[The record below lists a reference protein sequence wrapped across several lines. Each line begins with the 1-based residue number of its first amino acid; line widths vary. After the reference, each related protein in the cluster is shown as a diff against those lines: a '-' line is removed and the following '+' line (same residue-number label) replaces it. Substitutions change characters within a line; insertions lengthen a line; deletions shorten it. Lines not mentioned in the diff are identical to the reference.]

1 MAENIS
7 KQEEEMAEGL
17 LIPSTETKEKDEGM
31 YVPSEELSTK
41 EEELLPKNL
50 EKVADGRKKPKKYRF
65 NLTAKLMTI
74 LVTAVGLLSLFCL
87 ASTRI
92 SSKSILRATTMPR
105 LEGYAVS
112 MAGAFATYEHGDF
125 SLTDGVLKK
134 GDADLDAMYEYMDD
148 VSRKTGMIL
157 MVFHGEKVVMTSQKN
172 ADGSRKVGGKISDAV
187 YGKLEKNH
195 YMFNSE
201 AVLDGEKVMEFYYP
215 MMQESTGETIGAFYC
230 AIDTGEAS
238 KNMSKS
244 MVINIAGCVT
254 LAILIIGIGYV
265 VISHLTTAVQCTT
278 ENLDEVANGHLLLS
292 IPKETMERKDE
303 IGDTAKALRSMV
315 NQLREIVSGILE
327 ASDGVAVSTE
337 AMSVSMQKISGNIEA
352 VNTAVEEIASG
363 ASSQAA
369 DTVQASDGVGKIGVN
384 IRQTTAEVK
393 NLNVSAQKMD
403 EMSINVDKTL
413 QELLIISK
421 QADEAVAEIK
431 VQTDE
436 TNKSAQ
442 LIQRAS
448 DMITEISGQTNLLSL
463 NASIEAARAGEAGTG
478 FAVVADEIRDL
489 AVQSKSSAEEI
500 RDIIDTLIDKSN
512 HSVNIM
518 AEVSESFATQS
529 QKLDET
535 LALFTELNSEIK
547 GVMKSIHRIA
557 GQTDE
562 LSRLREEVEGVVK
575 NLANVSEANAAGA
588 EETAAAMNEVSE
600 ILEDCLKKTSE
611 LSEVGASLCDNVQ
624 SFIMD

>member
-1 MAENIS
+1 MAEDIS

-17 LIPSTETKEKDEGM
+17 LIPEDGEEKKDEGL
-31 YVPSEELSTK
+31 YVPSEKLEPE

-50 EKVADGRKKPKKYRF
+50 KLREDIKKPKKYRF

-74 LVTAVGLLSLFCL
+74 LVTAVVLLSVFCIG
-87 ASTRI
+87 STRI

-105 LEGYAVS
+105 LQGYAVS

-148 VSRKTGMIL
+148 VSRKTGMTL
-157 MVFHGEKVVMTSQKN
+157 MVFHGEKVVMTTQLN
-172 ADGSRKVGGKISDAV
+172 EDGSRKVGGIISDAV

-201 AVLDGEKVMEFYYP
+201 AVLDGKKVMEFYYP

-230 AIDTGEAS
+230 AIDKGVAS
-238 KNMSKS
+238 ENMSKAL
-244 MVINIAGCVT
+244 VINIAGCVSLT
-254 LAILIIGIGYV
+254 ILLIVIGYV
-265 VISHLTTAVQCTT
+265 IISHLTTAVRHTT
-278 ENLDEVANGHLLLS
+278 DNLDEVANGHLLFS
-292 IPKETMERKDE
+292 VPKETMERKDE
-303 IGDTAKALRSMV
+303 IGDTAKALRTMV
-315 NQLREIVSGILE
+315 NQLRDIVSGILE

-337 AMSVSMQKISGNIEA
+337 AMSVSMQRITGNIEA
-352 VNTAVEEIASG
+352 VNSAVEEIASG

-369 DTVQASDGVGKIGVN
+369 DTVQASAGVGKIGVN
-384 IRQTTAEVK
+384 IRQTASEVK
-393 NLNVSAQKMD
+393 NLNISAQKMD

-413 QELLIISK
+413 QELLFISK
-421 QADEAVAEIK
+421 KADEAVAEIK
-431 VQTDE
+431 VQTNE
-436 TNKSAQ
+436 TNESAQ

-518 AEVSESFATQS
+518 AEVSESFTTQS

-535 LALFTELNSEIK
+535 LSLFTELNSEIK
-547 GVMKSIHRIA
+547 SVMKSIHSIA
-557 GQTDE
+557 GQTEE
-562 LSRLREEVEGVVK
+562 LSRLREEVEGVVN
-575 NLANVSEANAAGA
+575 NLANVSEANAASA

-611 LSEVGASLCDNVQ
+611 LGEVGASLCDNVQ
-624 SFIMD
+624 SFIME